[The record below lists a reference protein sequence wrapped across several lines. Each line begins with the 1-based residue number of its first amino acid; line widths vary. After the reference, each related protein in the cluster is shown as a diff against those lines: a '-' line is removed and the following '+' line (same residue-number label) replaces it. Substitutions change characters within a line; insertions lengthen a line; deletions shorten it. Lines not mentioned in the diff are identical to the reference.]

1 MYISFKIIT
10 ILICLY
16 SYVFSRLSLKYPP
29 KTTIEDDCWI
39 EPHVIMTP
47 GRHIK
52 KGSIIAAGS
61 VLTKD
66 FEEYSIVGGNPARIK
81 KGNKL

>member
-1 MYISFKIIT
+1 MSLLLCVFKDLPQT
-10 ILICLY
+10 
-16 SYVFSRLSLKYPP
+16 SP
-29 KTTIEDDCWI
+29 KTIIEDDCWI

-61 VLTKD
+61 VLTKNS
-66 FEEYSIVGGNPARIK
+66 EEYSIVGGNPARVIK
-81 KGNKL
+81 KRNKL